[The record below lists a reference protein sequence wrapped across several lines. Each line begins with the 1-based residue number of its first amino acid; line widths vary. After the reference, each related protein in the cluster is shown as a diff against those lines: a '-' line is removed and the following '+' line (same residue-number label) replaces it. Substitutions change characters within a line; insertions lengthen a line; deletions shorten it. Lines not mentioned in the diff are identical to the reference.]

1 MDFRPAFGQI
11 PLEVAFGK
19 HGCAMSAVSKPRI
32 PLAAGVTAVGLF
44 ATLLSG
50 CVGAG
55 LDETLSSAAVNAQS
69 QQCLARAMYFESNR
83 SSREGMLAVGTV
95 VMNRVKSPDYPGS
108 VCGVVGQDGQF
119 ASGVMT
125 RGMGPG
131 RELAMAAAGEVLSGK
146 RYAPVGHA
154 RFFHTAG
161 YSYPYHNMNYKA
173 VVGGNAFYEK
183 VSPRAHPQFDF
194 VTQKEVVAAQ
204 RAGISTATAYG
215 DEEGGDAVTSGG
227 TAGRTRSPFLALW
240 QGMTTGEAGAAS
252 AGSNR
257 ARSARVVSTHGSEA
271 QPGPLPGVMPSQ

>member
-1 MDFRPAFGQI
+1 
-11 PLEVAFGK
+11 
-19 HGCAMSAVSKPRI
+19 MSAVPKPRI
-32 PLAAGVTAVGLF
+32 PLAAGVTAVGLLS
-44 ATLLSG
+44 TLLSG

-55 LDETLSSAAVNAQS
+55 LDEALSSAAVDAQS
-69 QQCLARAMYFESNR
+69 QACLARAMYFESNR

-131 RELAMAAAGEVLSGK
+131 RELAMATAGEVLSGR

-183 VSPRAHPQFDF
+183 VSPRLHPEFDF
-194 VTQKEVVAAQ
+194 ATQREVVAAQ
-204 RAGISTATAYG
+204 SAGVSTAAAYG
-215 DEEGGDAVTSGG
+215 EENGGDAVTSGG
-227 TAGRTRSPFLALW
+227 AAGHAKSPFLALW
-240 QGMTTGEAGAAS
+240 QGTTSGGSSTAGDGPAGAK
-252 AGSNR
+252 
-257 ARSARVVSTHGSEA
+257 SARVVSTDGGETD
-271 QPGPLPGVMPSQ
+271 PGALPGGVTPQ